1 MTTRRSNTISVI
13 KTGAMT
19 MGMCLLLFSPGQAHA
34 LRDNRKLLFGPVGG
48 AVTSL
53 GASALNGLG
62 IDNDCDGNSG
72 FDKLCQAIPG
82 GGDTVN
88 AVAATAINKGIESYL
103 GKRKLL
109 FGSVGG
115 AVTSLGAKAINEV
128 GIDNDCE
135 GDKGFDKLCQAIPGG
150 GDTVNAV
157 AATAINKGIESYLG
171 K

>member
-34 LRDNRKLLFGPVGG
+34 LRDNRKLLFGP
-48 AVTSL
+48 
-53 GASALNGLG
+53 
-62 IDNDCDGNSG
+62 
-72 FDKLCQAIPG
+72 
-82 GGDTVN
+82 
-88 AVAATAINKGIESYL
+88 
-103 GKRKLL
+103 
-109 FGSVGG
+109 VGG

>member
-62 IDNDCDGNSG
+62 IDNDCTGNSG
-72 FDKLCQAIPG
+72 FDQLCQAIPG
-82 GGDTVN
+82 GGNTVN
-88 AVAATAINKGIESYL
+88 AAASTGINTAISS
-103 GKRKLL
+103 L
-109 FGSVGG
+109 FG
-115 AVTSLGAKAINEV
+115 
-128 GIDNDCE
+128 
-135 GDKGFDKLCQAIPGG
+135 
-150 GDTVNAV
+150 
-157 AATAINKGIESYLG
+157 
-171 K
+171 

>member
-1 MTTRRSNTISVI
+1 MN
-13 KTGAMT
+13 K
-19 MGMCLLLFSPGQAHA
+19 
-34 LRDNRKLLFGPVGG
+34 
-48 AVTSL
+48 
-53 GASALNGLG
+53 
-62 IDNDCDGNSG
+62 
-72 FDKLCQAIPG
+72 
-82 GGDTVN
+82 
-88 AVAATAINKGIESYL
+88 VAATAINKGIESSLGL

-157 AATAINKGIESYLG
+157 VATAINKGIESSLG